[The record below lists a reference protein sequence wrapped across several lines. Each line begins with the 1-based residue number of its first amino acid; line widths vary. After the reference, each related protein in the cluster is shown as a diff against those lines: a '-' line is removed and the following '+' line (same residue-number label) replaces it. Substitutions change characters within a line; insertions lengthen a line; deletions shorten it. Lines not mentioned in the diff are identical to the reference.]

1 MLLLHGPDQQVALC
15 TAAEILNEEEEEEEG
30 PDV

>member
-15 TAAEILNEEEEEEEG
+15 TAAEILNEEEEEG